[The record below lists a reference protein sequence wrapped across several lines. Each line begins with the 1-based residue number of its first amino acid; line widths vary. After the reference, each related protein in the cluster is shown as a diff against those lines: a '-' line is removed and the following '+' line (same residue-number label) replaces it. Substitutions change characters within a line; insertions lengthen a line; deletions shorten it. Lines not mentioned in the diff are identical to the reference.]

1 MLGAWQV
8 LFAAALLALAVG
20 TVAHKTLAG
29 GRSSVPAAVRSHPF
43 SRKSLLSLPLSAQ
56 GPVSAALGADGQAY
70 RVSPSEGGF
79 AASSPAQHLSA
90 KFTSSGVS
98 VVLGTTHLGLRLRA
112 VGYGSSFTALS
123 QVGPR
128 ADANRVLYA
137 HRGLTEWY
145 ANGPLGLEQGF
156 TLARA
161 PRRHATGPLILSL
174 ALTGHVQ
181 VSLAQNGQSVLMHA
195 GRTVFRYTGLA
206 AIDARGRRLR
216 SWIQLGHGELQLLV
230 DASDAAYPIRVNP
243 LVQQGGKLTG
253 SGEGAAG
260 QLGKVTLSTDGNTA
274 LVGAEDNAAWMF
286 TRTGATWTQQGGKLT
301 AIGETTNGSFGDSV
315 ALSADGN
322 TAVIGGEADN
332 NYAGAVWVFT
342 RTGSTWT
349 QQGEKLTA
357 KTGEEIGSGVFGAS
371 VALSADGNTAMVGA
385 PVNNNYLGAAW
396 VFTRVGSTWT
406 QQGEKLTGGGEGGK
420 GEVGTSVSLSA
431 DGNTALIGSNDNVAW
446 VYARTGSAW
455 TQQGPYLAGAEEV
468 GPRSQFGSSVAL
480 SSDGNIALIGGPYDG
495 APSGSQGVL
504 GPGAAWIFTRTGGK
518 WHQQGKKLTAI
529 GEVGAG
535 ALGDSVALSSNGATA
550 LVGAPFDNGAIGA
563 AWVFIRSGGQWVQE
577 GEKLTAKGEVGE
589 GSFGLVALSGDGN
602 TALIGG
608 PGDNGFQGAV
618 WVFTNHTN
626 GGGSGAPSVVTGG
639 SSNVTST
646 AVTLNGSVI
655 PGEDALKSCYFEYG
669 ESVNV
674 YGSTVL
680 CAQTVG
686 AGASPV
692 SVSASLTGLTPGTTY
707 HVRLVVTSS
716 AGTGY
721 GSDVSFATTGTF
733 TPTVQTGYAYGGW
746 PSSAT
751 LTGGIDPHGNDVT
764 YEFRY
769 GAFSFP
775 TVSSYGEILTGYW
788 GSVAG
793 SGALSGTTSQEVSAN
808 IGGLAADTPYYV
820 RLVVFYDGLVTWGPE
835 VRLEIT
841 PPEPQATEAPY
852 LQVNGT
858 DAAKGYRVRCQPGNW
873 SYTNYNFETQ
883 WVYVAQN
890 GGTSPAR
897 SGAGSG
903 NEYQVDQ
910 SDIGHPLA
918 CLVTPYKLD
927 GRLPSGPG
935 NTTLQSDLLL
945 PEGTG
950 LLVIPSWLKTAWNV
964 ISTAHDVPSAWDAGV
979 WCGAAV
985 LVPEIFAVECL
996 TNVTELVL
1004 SNALQDA
1011 LGSVVDPPEAN
1022 YQSVALPHPLVE
1034 RERGKRPCPSNLKA
1048 GACGVLVRLANRYS
1062 GATARA
1068 TGIIEA
1074 IAISRN
1080 RTLIARKKRDSETL
1094 VVQEAARKVYFG
1106 MLTIAID
1113 EQRKAG
1119 ALFAE
1124 GLHRLHADVRIP
1136 GARLRA
1142 LPRHRGTAWER
1153 SLQRRMLTHG
1163 FDKASIRKAF
1173 TARPTSIRGFDLVR
1187 SLAIPAPP
1195 PAFTRYYDMLEIND
1209 VMTLVTEL
1217 ARQHAL
1223 RSSSEPQLLIDLDK
1237 ARAACT
1243 QTARSAAMQRF
1254 LQDTRLNLQP
1264 QFYSVLS
1271 TATQPLIDG
1280 SSKVNPYPRC
1290 LG

>member
-1 MLGAWQV
+1 MVYSPGCAYATVVRGEDAGKAVQKGCDVIRAWGWGVSDGQERFELCTSFCQPGLRGAGPGEFGEGELLSSPTTV
-8 LFAAALLALAVG
+8 ATDSSGHVFAADDANSRIEEF
-20 TVAHKTLAG
+20 TSG
-29 GRSSVPAAVRSHPF
+29 GSFIRAWGWGV
-43 SRKSLLSLPLSAQ
+43 
-56 GPVSAALGADGQAY
+56 ADGQARFEVCTSTCKNGIGGFGAGQLSEPEGLATDSAGDVFVGEY
-70 RVSPSEGGF
+70 GSNRVSEFSPTGSFIRAWGWGVSDGQNQFEIC
-79 AASSPAQHLSA
+79 ASSCQQGLGGGGAGQLYGPVGVATDTSGNVFVADYGNGRIDEFTTSGAFERAWGWGVSDDKAELEICTTSCMRAPFTSGGAGQLEYPAGVAVDAAGDLFVAEGDRISEFATTGSFIRAWGWGVVDGAERLEVCTSSCRQALYGEGAGEFLDDLGVTTDRSGDVFVSDGERSGTPYGRISE
-90 KFTSSGVS
+90 FTSSGAFVQAWGWGVS
-98 VVLGTTHLGLRLRA
+98 DGQKRFEVCTASCHRS
-112 VGYGSSFTALS
+112 VG
-123 QVGPR
+123 
-128 ADANRVLYA
+128 
-137 HRGLTEWY
+137 
-145 ANGPLGLEQGF
+145 
-156 TLARA
+156 
-161 PRRHATGPLILSL
+161 
-174 ALTGHVQ
+174 
-181 VSLAQNGQSVLMHA
+181 
-195 GRTVFRYTGLA
+195 
-206 AIDARGRRLR
+206 
-216 SWIQLGHGELQLLV
+216 
-230 DASDAAYPIRVNP
+230 
-243 LVQQGGKLTG
+243 GGG
-253 SGEGAAG
+253 AG
-260 QLGKVTLSTDGNTA
+260 QLSYPGGLATNVWGN
-274 LVGAEDNAAWMF
+274 V
-286 TRTGATWTQQGGKLT
+286 
-301 AIGETTNGSFGDSV
+301 
-315 ALSADGN
+315 
-322 TAVIGGEADN
+322 
-332 NYAGAVWVFT
+332 
-342 RTGSTWT
+342 
-349 QQGEKLTA
+349 
-357 KTGEEIGSGVFGAS
+357 
-371 VALSADGNTAMVGA
+371 
-385 PVNNNYLGAAW
+385 
-396 VFTRVGSTWT
+396 
-406 QQGEKLTGGGEGGK
+406 
-420 GEVGTSVSLSA
+420 
-431 DGNTALIGSNDNVAW
+431 
-446 VYARTGSAW
+446 
-455 TQQGPYLAGAEEV
+455 
-468 GPRSQFGSSVAL
+468 
-480 SSDGNIALIGGPYDG
+480 
-495 APSGSQGVL
+495 
-504 GPGAAWIFTRTGGK
+504 
-518 WHQQGKKLTAI
+518 
-529 GEVGAG
+529 
-535 ALGDSVALSSNGATA
+535 
-550 LVGAPFDNGAIGA
+550 
-563 AWVFIRSGGQWVQE
+563 
-577 GEKLTAKGEVGE
+577 
-589 GSFGLVALSGDGN
+589 LVADLGN
-602 TALIGG
+602 GRVDEFGTEAA
-608 PGDNGFQGAV
+608 PTQAN
-618 WVFTNHTN
+618 
-626 GGGSGAPSVVTGG
+626 GAPSVVTGG